1 MVNFFRATTRL
12 NQSFQAFIAKWLNE
26 TELTEG
32 YFEVLRCLK
41 QLGLIETVDAVLEG
55 KSPQV
60 PVGRIY
66 IVLCAPILSRQCT
79 RPSRV

>member
-26 TELTEG
+26 AELTEG

-41 QLGLIETVDAVLEG
+41 QLSLIETVDAVLEG
-55 KSPQV
+55 EP
-60 PVGRIY
+60 Y
-66 IVLCAPILSRQCT
+66 
-79 RPSRV
+79 

>member
-12 NQSFQAFIAKWLNE
+12 NQSFQSFIAKWLSE

-41 QLGLIETVDAVLEG
+41 QLSLIEDVDTGLEG
-55 KSPQV
+55 EFDDLQ
-60 PVGRIY
+60 IY
-66 IVLCAPILSRQCT
+66 YYYNLYIRGL
-79 RPSRV
+79 